1 MSMARQHGNI
11 EKPKIY
17 GVLTT
22 MYRKLFSCK
31 DKVALVTGG
40 LGLIGKEIVKA
51 LSDFGAS
58 VCVADINEHL
68 MKGLKNVAVVNFH
81 QFDITSEDSIRQTLE
96 AVIKQYKKIDI
107 LVNCA
112 YPRTDDW
119 GTRCEDVSFDSW
131 KTNVNN
137 HLGGYFLCCQK
148 VAEQMKLQGG
158 GSIIN
163 FASIYGIAAPDF
175 SIYKGTS
182 MTMPVAYSAI
192 KGGVIAFSK
201 YMASYYA
208 KYNIRVNCVS
218 PGGVFNKQQD
228 SFVEK
233 YVAKTPLGRMGIP
246 KDMVGAVLYLAS
258 DASLYVTGHNL
269 IVDGGWTAC

>member
-1 MSMARQHGNI
+1 
-11 EKPKIY
+11 
-17 GVLTT
+17 
-22 MYRKLFSCK
+22 MYPNLFSCK

-40 LGLIGKEIVKA
+40 LGLIGREIVQG
-51 LSDFGAS
+51 LHDFGAS
-58 VCVADINEHL
+58 VCIADINEHP
-68 MKGLKNVAVVNFH
+68 MKGLKNPTAFNF
-81 QFDITSEDSIRQTLE
+81 QNLDITSEDSIRQTVD
-96 AVIKQYKKIDI
+96 AVIGQYKKIDI

-112 YPRTDDW
+112 YPRTGDW
-119 GTRCEDVSFDSW
+119 GARCEDVSFDSW
-131 KTNVNN
+131 KMNVNS

-148 VAEQMKLQGG
+148 VAEQMIRQGG

-163 FASIYGIAAPDF
+163 FASIYGIVAPDF
-175 SIYKGTS
+175 SIYEGTP

-208 KYNIRVNCVS
+208 KHHIRVNCVS
-218 PGGVFNKQQD
+218 PGGIFDKQPD

-233 YVAKTPLGRMGIP
+233 YIAKTPLGRMGTP

>member
-1 MSMARQHGNI
+1 
-11 EKPKIY
+11 
-17 GVLTT
+17 
-22 MYRKLFSCK
+22 MYRNLFSCK

-40 LGLIGKEIVKA
+40 LGLIGKEIVRG
-51 LSDFGAS
+51 LSDFGAT
-58 VCVADINEHL
+58 VCVADINEQQ
-68 MKGLKNVAVVNFH
+68 MKGLKNLSAVNF
-81 QFDITSEDSIRQTLE
+81 QNLDITSANSIHQTLAAVIRQF
-96 AVIKQYKKIDI
+96 KKIDI

-112 YPRTDDW
+112 YPRTGDW
-119 GTRCEDVSFDSW
+119 GARCENVSFDSW
-131 KTNVNN
+131 KINVNS

-163 FASIYGIAAPDF
+163 FASIYGVVAPDF
-175 SIYKGTS
+175 SIYERTP

-208 KYNIRVNCVS
+208 KDNIHVNCVS
-218 PGGVFNKQQD
+218 PGGVFDKQPD

-233 YVAKTPLGRMGIP
+233 YVAKTPLGRMGTP

-258 DASLYVTGHNL
+258 DASSYVTGHNL

>member
-1 MSMARQHGNI
+1 
-11 EKPKIY
+11 
-17 GVLTT
+17 
-22 MYRKLFSCK
+22 MYPNLFSCK

-40 LGLIGKEIVKA
+40 LGLIGREIVQG
-51 LSDFGAS
+51 LHDFGAS
-58 VCVADINEHL
+58 VCIADINEHP
-68 MKGLKNVAVVNFH
+68 MKGLKNPTAFNF
-81 QFDITSEDSIRQTLE
+81 QNLDITSEDSIRQTVD
-96 AVIKQYKKIDI
+96 AVIGQYKKIDI

-112 YPRTDDW
+112 YPRTGDW
-119 GTRCEDVSFDSW
+119 GARCEDVSFDSW
-131 KTNVNN
+131 KMNVNS

-148 VAEQMKLQGG
+148 VAEQMIRQGG

-163 FASIYGIAAPDF
+163 FASIYGIVAPDF
-175 SIYKGTS
+175 SIYEGTP

-208 KYNIRVNCVS
+208 KHHIRVNCVS
-218 PGGVFNKQQD
+218 PGGIFDKQPD

-233 YVAKTPLGRMGIP
+233 YIAKTPLARMGTP

>member
-1 MSMARQHGNI
+1 
-11 EKPKIY
+11 
-17 GVLTT
+17 
-22 MYRKLFSCK
+22 MYRNLFSCK

-40 LGLIGKEIVKA
+40 LGLIGKEIVRG
-51 LSDFGAS
+51 LNDFGAS
-58 VCVADINEHL
+58 VCVADINERE
-68 MKGLKNVAVVNFH
+68 MEGLKNLTAVNF
-81 QFDITSEDSIRQTLE
+81 QPLDITSEDSIRQTLE
-96 AVIKQYKKIDI
+96 AVIRQFKKIDI

-112 YPRTDDW
+112 YPRTGDW
-119 GTRCEDVSFDSW
+119 GARFEDVSFDSW
-131 KTNVNN
+131 KMNVNS

-163 FASIYGIAAPDF
+163 FASTYGVVAPDF
-175 SIYKGTS
+175 SIYGGTT

-201 YMASYYA
+201 YMSSYYA
-208 KYNIRVNCVS
+208 KDNIRVNCVS
-218 PGGVFNKQQD
+218 PGGVFDKQPG

-233 YVAKTPLGRMGIP
+233 YIAKTPLGRMGTP
-246 KDMVGAVLYLAS
+246 EDMVGAMLYLAS

>member
-1 MSMARQHGNI
+1 
-11 EKPKIY
+11 
-17 GVLTT
+17 
-22 MYRKLFSCK
+22 MYRNLFSCK

-40 LGLIGKEIVKA
+40 LGLIGKEIVRG
-51 LSDFGAS
+51 LNDLGAF
-58 VCVADINEHL
+58 VCIADINEDQ
-68 MKGLKNVAVVNFH
+68 MKGLNNPTAVNY
-81 QFDITSEDSIRQTLE
+81 QNLDITSEDSIRHTLE
-96 AVIKQYKKIDI
+96 AVIRQFKKIDI

-112 YPRTDDW
+112 YPRTGDW
-119 GTRCEDVSFDSW
+119 GARCEDVSFDSW
-131 KTNVNN
+131 KMNVNG

-163 FASIYGIAAPDF
+163 FASIYGIVAPDM
-175 SIYKGTS
+175 SIYEGTP

-208 KYNIRVNCVS
+208 KHNIRVNCVS
-218 PGGVFNKQQD
+218 PGGIFDKQPD

-233 YVAKTPLGRMGIP
+233 YVAKTPLGRMGTP

>member
-1 MSMARQHGNI
+1 
-11 EKPKIY
+11 
-17 GVLTT
+17 
-22 MYRKLFSCK
+22 
-31 DKVALVTGG
+31 
-40 LGLIGKEIVKA
+40 
-51 LSDFGAS
+51 
-58 VCVADINEHL
+58 
-68 MKGLKNVAVVNFH
+68 MKGMENPTTVNF
-81 QFDITSEDSIRQTLE
+81 QPLDITSDESIHKTLE

-112 YPRTDDW
+112 YPRTGDW
-119 GTRCEDVSFDSW
+119 GARCENVSFDSW
-131 KTNVNN
+131 KINVNS

-148 VAEQMKLQGG
+148 VAEQMKIQGG

-163 FASIYGIAAPDF
+163 FASIYGIVAPDF
-175 SIYKGTS
+175 SIYEGTP

-208 KYNIRVNCVS
+208 KNNIRVNCVS
-218 PGGVFNKQQD
+218 PGGVFDKQPD

-233 YVAKTPLGRMGIP
+233 YRAKTPLGRMGRP
-246 KDMVGAVLYLAS
+246 KDMVGAVIYLAS

>member
-1 MSMARQHGNI
+1 
-11 EKPKIY
+11 
-17 GVLTT
+17 
-22 MYRKLFSCK
+22 MYHNLFSCK

-40 LGLIGKEIVKA
+40 LGLIGKEIVRG
-51 LSDFGAS
+51 LNDFGAL
-58 VCVADINEHL
+58 VCVADIKEHQ
-68 MKGLKNVAVVNFH
+68 MKGFKSLAAVNF
-81 QFDITSEDSIRQTLE
+81 QPLDITSDDSIRQTLE
-96 AVIKQYKKIDI
+96 VVIKQYKKIDV

-112 YPRTDDW
+112 YPRTGDW
-119 GTRCEDVSFDSW
+119 DARCENVSFDSW
-131 KTNVNN
+131 KMNVNS

-163 FASIYGIAAPDF
+163 FASTYGVVAPDF
-175 SIYKGTS
+175 SIYEGTT

-201 YMASYYA
+201 YMSSYYA
-208 KYNIRVNCVS
+208 KANIRVNCVS
-218 PGGVFNKQQD
+218 PGGVFDKQPD

-233 YVAKTPLGRMGIP
+233 YTAKTPLGRMGTP

-258 DASLYVTGHNL
+258 DASSYVTGHNL
-269 IVDGGWTAC
+269 IVDGGWTVC

>member
-1 MSMARQHGNI
+1 
-11 EKPKIY
+11 
-17 GVLTT
+17 
-22 MYRKLFSCK
+22 MYRNLFSCK

-40 LGLIGKEIVKA
+40 LGLIGREIVHG
-51 LSDFGAS
+51 LNDFGAS
-58 VCVADINEHL
+58 VCVADINEHQ
-68 MKGLKNVAVVNFH
+68 MKGLKNLTDVNF
-81 QFDITSEDSIRQTLE
+81 QNLDITSEDSIRQTLE
-96 AVIKQYKKIDI
+96 TVIKQFKKIDI

-112 YPRTDDW
+112 YPRTGDW
-119 GTRCEDVSFDSW
+119 GARCEEVGFDSW
-131 KTNVNN
+131 KMNVNS

-148 VAEQMKLQGG
+148 VAEQMNIQGG

-163 FASIYGIAAPDF
+163 FASIYGVVAPDF
-175 SIYKGTS
+175 SIYEGST

-192 KGGVIAFSK
+192 KGGIIAFSK
-201 YMASYYA
+201 YMATYYA
-208 KYNIRVNCVS
+208 KDNIRVNCVS
-218 PGGVFNKQQD
+218 PGGVFDKQPD

-233 YVAKTPLGRMGIP
+233 YVAKTPLGRMGSP

>member
-1 MSMARQHGNI
+1 
-11 EKPKIY
+11 
-17 GVLTT
+17 
-22 MYRKLFSCK
+22 MYRNLFSCK

-40 LGLIGKEIVKA
+40 LGLIGKEIVRG
-51 LSDFGAS
+51 LNDFGAS
-58 VCVADINEHL
+58 VCIADINEHP
-68 MKGLKNVAVVNFH
+68 MKGLKNPTAVNF
-81 QFDITSEDSIRQTLE
+81 QNLDITSEDSIRQTVE
-96 AVIKQYKKIDI
+96 AVIRQFKKIDI

-112 YPRTDDW
+112 YPRTGDW
-119 GTRCEDVSFDSW
+119 GARCEDVSFDSW
-131 KTNVNN
+131 KMNVNS

-163 FASIYGIAAPDF
+163 FASIYGIVAPDF
-175 SIYKGTS
+175 SIYEGTP

-208 KYNIRVNCVS
+208 KHHIRVNCVS
-218 PGGVFNKQQD
+218 PGGIFDKQPD

-233 YVAKTPLGRMGIP
+233 YIAKTPLGRMGTP